1 MIAKIMNR
9 AHDKIHLIMAVTAPP
24 DFGDVAA
31 AEFKMLTKQRKRVNK
46 NPILPGT
53 VSTGRRKLI

>member
-1 MIAKIMNR
+1 MIKR
-9 AHDKIHLIMAVTAPP
+9 AQDKIHFIIAVTFPP
-24 DFGDVAA
+24 DLGDVAA

>member
-1 MIAKIMNR
+1 MIANMIKR
-9 AHDKIHLIMAVTAPP
+9 AHDKIHLIIAVTFPP
-24 DFGDVAA
+24 DLGDVAA
-31 AEFKMLTKQRKRVNK
+31 AEFKMLTKQRKRVKK